1 MLLNSEL
8 QHVFLAE
15 RNYPFSAEK
24 VKTKLEIS
32 MLIRKPESKKYYT

>member
-1 MLLNSEL
+1 MFLNNEL

-15 RNYPFSAEK
+15 RICPLSAEM
-24 VKTKLEIS
+24 VKNKLEIS